1 MDNSVLI
8 CMFANFK
15 VNILRNKAKI
25 SIVLDRRL
33 LCFFLYLNLP
43 NALLYTG
50 YEFNLD
56 YLISKLFLRI
66 NFGFRK

>member
-1 MDNSVLI
+1 MDNSVLLYV
-8 CMFANFK
+8 FANFK
-15 VNILRNKAKI
+15 VNTLRNKTKI

-43 NALLYTG
+43 NTLLYKG

-56 YLISKLFLRI
+56 YLIRI
-66 NFGFRK
+66 YFGFRR